1 MAIEIYLEK
10 GYLTSEDQSL
20 KIINFVNKQKQNVK
34 NLSKSESVDL
44 AYRYPFLLDD
54 LVDFLQDENKKY
66 NPAAKSI
73 EGINFD
79 LTSYVVNSLKAIGDK
94 NRQER
99 DYLIDTYKDDPYRN
113 DYVRKLKD
121 ENEYD
126 DGFLEELTDFQQRC
140 AEENQRYA
148 AQNNPQRVLPMISL
162 MR

>member
-10 GYLTSEDQSL
+10 GYLTNENQSL
-20 KIINFVNKQKQNVK
+20 KIINFINKQKQNVK
-34 NLSKSESVDL
+34 NLSKTEYVDL
-44 AYRYPFLLDD
+44 AYHYPFLLDD

-66 NPAAKSI
+66 NPITTST
-73 EGINFD
+73 EGLDFG
-79 LTSYVVNSLKAIGDK
+79 LTGYVVNSLKAIADK

-113 DYVRKLKD
+113 EYVRKLKG
-121 ENEYD
+121 EIEYN
-126 DGFLEELTDFQQRC
+126 DGFLEELTDFRQRC

-148 AQNNPQRVLPMISL
+148 AQNDPQRVLPMILL